1 MFSSEAPEYP
11 APNLDLPLRRHMTL
25 KICGATATFSLA
37 GATALMGHQPAWLV
51 LAVVLV
57 VALAWLAWAWL
68 SDGET
73 RRQRHFAKQSPET
86 QHALIARE
94 RAMRGIED
102 AVQPKRAD
110 EDA

>member
-1 MFSSEAPEYP
+1 
-11 APNLDLPLRRHMTL
+11 MTL
-25 KICGATATFSLA
+25 KIGGTAVTLSAA
-37 GATALMGHQPAWLV
+37 GVAALMGHLPAWLAIV
-51 LAVVLV
+51 LAP
-57 VALAWLAWAWL
+57 VAVGALLAWTWL

>member
-1 MFSSEAPEYP
+1 MALSAHVSVAAGEDSRPYGVSSIGLAPV
-11 APNLDLPLRRHMTL
+11 AV
-25 KICGATATFSLA
+25 GAL
-37 GATALMGHQPAWLV
+37 
-51 LAVVLV
+51 
-57 VALAWLAWAWL
+57 LAWTWL

-86 QHALIARE
+86 QHARIARE
-94 RAMRGIED
+94 RAMRGIKD